1 MVLFFKKLCYNRSVL
16 YYFYFFS
23 CDQGVLKD
31 IELMKNEETLCTSNE
46 ECSSLRQ
53 QVRRLKGGC
62 EGGRREEGGKEE
74 WMREE

>member
-1 MVLFFKKLCYNRSVL
+1 M
-16 YYFYFFS
+16 
-23 CDQGVLKD
+23 LKD
-31 IELMKNEETLCTSNE
+31 IELMKKEETLRTSNE

-62 EGGRREEGGKEE
+62 EGGWREEGGKEE